1 MIKGIVLINTKCSW
15 RCLSFVALQECL
27 SHDAQQQYENTNISK
42 KELKFTKAFLIPSF
56 EKVKIKL
63 SNISDPVVKHL
74 STKLKIVGF
83 RGARATL
90 KCSLNFCWVSSID
103 LVSAK
108 NQNYFRSLT
117 YTVANH
123 LELLKW

>member
-1 MIKGIVLINTKCSW
+1 MFIICLNLNTP
-15 RCLSFVALQECL
+15 FALQECL
-27 SHDAQQQYENTNISK
+27 SHDAQQQYENTNMSK
-42 KELKFTKAFLIPSF
+42 KELKFTKAFSIPSF

-74 STKLKIVGF
+74 PTKLKIVGF

-90 KCSLNFCWVSSID
+90 KCSLNFLLSKFDWFGFS
-103 LVSAK
+103 K
-108 NQNYFRSLT
+108 KPNNFRSLT